1 MGSAPITALSDGV
14 SSMGQ
19 TQSLTQDELEEAFEM
34 FSRVSVELDATYRG
48 LQARV
53 ADLTAELGSAR
64 TARLRELDEKERLAN
79 RLSSLVSAL
88 PGGVLIVDRQQ
99 CIRDANPEAL
109 QVLGAPLIGEPWE
122 DVLRRSSG
130 RASLKSNQ
138 LQLANGRRYSVVS
151 RVLDDLGDQVLLIT
165 DVTEV
170 HQLQAQL
177 ARKQRLAALGEM
189 AARLAHQVRT
199 PLSAATLYMAQLSA
213 GEVAPEQRQRIALK
227 VSQRLDHMGKLL
239 DSMLAF
245 VRGGSRSR
253 RVIYLKDV
261 LADFSSTVLPQLAE
275 RGATIDVPV
284 IDDTLRILG
293 DRDELVGAL
302 CNLAMN
308 ALEAAGDGL
317 AIELWVGALSDDWLQ
332 IRVRDNGPGISEEIH
347 ERIFDPFFTTRASGT
362 GLGLAVVA
370 MTVSDHGGEIT
381 AHNRPDG
388 GAEFLI
394 NLPLAAQESPAEPAA
409 VTARQAG
416 GMLAHE

>member
-1 MGSAPITALSDGV
+1 
-14 SSMGQ
+14 MGQ

-53 ADLTAELGSAR
+53 ADLTEELSSAR
-64 TARLRELDEKERLAN
+64 TARLRELAEKERLAN

-99 CIRDANPEAL
+99 RIRDANPEAL
-109 QVLGAPLIGEPWE
+109 QVLGAPLIGELWE

-130 RASLKSNQ
+130 SASLKSTQ
-138 LQLANGRRYSVVS
+138 LQLRNGKRYSVVS

-177 ARKQRLAALGEM
+177 GRKQRLTALGEM

-239 DSMLAF
+239 DSMLSF
-245 VRGGSRSR
+245 VRGGTRSR
-253 RVIYLKDV
+253 RVIYLNDI
-261 LADFSSTVLPQLAE
+261 LADFNSTVLPQLAD
-275 RGATIDVPV
+275 RGATLEVPV
-284 IDDTLRILG
+284 IDNTLRVLG

-308 ALEAAGDGL
+308 ALEAAGDGV
-317 AIELWVGALSDDWLQ
+317 AMEVWVGALSDHWLQ
-332 IRVRDNGPGISEEIH
+332 IRVRDNGPGISEEIRD
-347 ERIFDPFFTTRASGT
+347 RIFDPFFTTRASGT

-381 AHNRPDG
+381 AHNHPGG

-394 NLPLAAQESPAEPAA
+394 NLPIAAEASVAGESSANCRE
-409 VTARQAG
+409 ARS
-416 GMLAHE
+416 